1 MNTEH
6 PTSNIQHRT
15 ALEATSRDAA
25 RLSDD
30 ALSREIALRERPQPR
45 EHQYKV
51 RIGHT
56 EMTVGGRDPADAVR
70 NARRRL
76 ANELPRL
83 WDVIYRM
90 SDEEFRVEE
99 VR

>member
-1 MNTEH
+1 MNIDPPH
-6 PTSNIQHRT
+6 PTPKIEYRT
-15 ALEATSRDAA
+15 PHDTAPREVA
-25 RLSDD
+25 RRSDD
-30 ALSREIALRERPQPR
+30 TVLRERSTQR

-56 EMTVGGRDPADAVR
+56 ELTVNGRDPADAVR

>member
-1 MNTEH
+1 MNIEH
-6 PTSNIQHRT
+6 PTSGIQQRMTHP
-15 ALEATSRDAA
+15 
-25 RLSDD
+25 SDD
-30 ALSREIALRERPQPR
+30 TTLRDRPQAH

-56 EMTVGGRDPADAVR
+56 ELTVSGQDPADAVR
-70 NARRRL
+70 NARRGL
-76 ANELPRL
+76 AGELPRL

-90 SDEEFRVEE
+90 SAEEFRVEE

>member
-1 MNTEH
+1 MNTE
-6 PTSNIQHRT
+6 PTRIELPARPP
-15 ALEATSRDAA
+15 AEAEDSGLDSPASTG
-25 RLSDD
+25 L
-30 ALSREIALRERPQPR
+30 
-45 EHQYKV
+45 HQYRV

-56 EMTVGGRDPADAVR
+56 EVIVGGSNAAEAVQL
-70 NARRRL
+70 ARRQL